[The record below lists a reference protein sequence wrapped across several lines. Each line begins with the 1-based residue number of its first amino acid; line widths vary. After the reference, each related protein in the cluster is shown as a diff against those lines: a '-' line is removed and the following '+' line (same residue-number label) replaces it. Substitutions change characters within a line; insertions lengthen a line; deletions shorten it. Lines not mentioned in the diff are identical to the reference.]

1 MRAWAH
7 IGISRNRDR
16 VQEMLEAKPDS
27 PLITG
32 LFSALASAFGIGSK
46 GGGASLTCVQNEVRG
61 KLTLYSYQGPD
72 VDGNDNLQRIV
83 FDLQE
88 AQRREKE
95 KDDSPWTRPYKYA
108 AARTCA
114 GRPA

>member
-46 GGGASLTCVQNEVRG
+46 GGGASLTCV
-61 KLTLYSYQGPD
+61 
-72 VDGNDNLQRIV
+72 
-83 FDLQE
+83 
-88 AQRREKE
+88 
-95 KDDSPWTRPYKYA
+95 
-108 AARTCA
+108 
-114 GRPA
+114 